1 VEQSSAWK
9 YIKFLF
15 LSKSFALRF
24 MLPDLKPFISKLTEQ
39 TICQVLV
46 KVPTTFIGMVTK
58 YVTTKISR
66 KIVVRSE
73 ESTQS
78 TQIVR
83 KWEILTRFNGSLAN
97 LAKRKWAGNSK
108 KFNLA
113 AHKKSV
119 SEREWGWAGRSN
131 FRGPWVRVS
140 SILRISIFV
149 SEWGPS
155 LTHSRSLTPHAS
167 RLSEHWVRV
176 SRD

>member
-1 VEQSSAWK
+1 
-9 YIKFLF
+9 
-15 LSKSFALRF
+15 

-78 TQIVR
+78 TQTVR
-83 KWEILTRFNGSLAN
+83 KREILTRFNGSLAN

-119 SEREWGWAGRSN
+119 SERE
-131 FRGPWVRVS
+131 
-140 SILRISIFV
+140 
-149 SEWGPS
+149 
-155 LTHSRSLTPHAS
+155 
-167 RLSEHWVRV
+167 
-176 SRD
+176 